1 MFGLELTTIV
11 QFLGYPGLAGVIFL
25 ESGVFFGFFLP
36 GASLLFVAGMLASLG
51 FFSIWVLLPLL
62 LFAAI
67 LGDNVGYWFGAWIGK
82 AIYTRPDSR
91 FFKQQHVKMAH
102 DFFERYGK
110 ASVLLARFVP
120 IARTFVPILAGVGAM
135 DYRIF
140 LFYNVVGAVVWAGGF
155 TLLGYFI
162 GQYIP
167 DAENYITPIILLII
181 GLTAIPVFI
190 TMWKTWKEQIK
201 QI

>member
-36 GASLLFVAGMLASLG
+36 GASFLFVAGMLASLG

>member
-36 GASLLFVAGMLASLG
+36 GASLLFVAGMLASL
-51 FFSIWVLLPLL
+51 
-62 LFAAI
+62 
-67 LGDNVGYWFGAWIGK
+67 
-82 AIYTRPDSR
+82 
-91 FFKQQHVKMAH
+91 

-135 DYRIF
+135 DYRVF

-162 GQYIP
+162 GP
-167 DAENYITPIILLII
+167 
-181 GLTAIPVFI
+181 
-190 TMWKTWKEQIK
+190 
-201 QI
+201 

>member
-67 LGDNVGYWFGAWIGK
+67 LGDNVGYWFGAWVGK
-82 AIYTRPDSR
+82 AIYTRPD
-91 FFKQQHVKMAH
+91 
-102 DFFERYGK
+102 
-110 ASVLLARFVP
+110 
-120 IARTFVPILAGVGAM
+120 
-135 DYRIF
+135 
-140 LFYNVVGAVVWAGGF
+140 
-155 TLLGYFI
+155 
-162 GQYIP
+162 
-167 DAENYITPIILLII
+167 
-181 GLTAIPVFI
+181 
-190 TMWKTWKEQIK
+190 
-201 QI
+201 